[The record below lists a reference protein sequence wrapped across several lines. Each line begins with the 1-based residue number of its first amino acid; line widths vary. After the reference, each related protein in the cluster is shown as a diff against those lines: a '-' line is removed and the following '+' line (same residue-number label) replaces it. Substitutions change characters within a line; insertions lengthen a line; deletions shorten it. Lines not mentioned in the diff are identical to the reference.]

1 MPAGEL
7 RERVAFGVR
16 QTIDDGY
23 GNPVSGDFLEQFTTA
38 ARIQPLKGG
47 ERVMADRLSGVQPCV
62 IRVRYS
68 LRAMEIAPG
77 WQARDVRKGTVFNI
91 TGAAN
96 MDEKRKYIDILATAG
111 EAT

>member
-1 MPAGEL
+1 MSSGEL
-7 RERVAFGVR
+7 RERVAFDARTTV
-16 QTIDDGY
+16 DDGY
-23 GNPVSGDFLEQFTTA
+23 GNPVTGDFAEQFVVS
-38 ARIQPLKGG
+38 ARITPLKGG
-47 ERVMADRLSGVQPCV
+47 ERVMADRLTGVQPCV

-68 LRAMEIAPG
+68 DQAMQIAPG

-96 MDEKRKYIDILATAG
+96 MDEKRKYIDVLATAG